1 MTALLLARLL
11 TGCSC
16 QDYSQE
22 GEMEVPFILD
32 SCGTTDPGSMSQ
44 PYFFG
49 CENRPAAR
57 SGASVHAVRTLA
69 LALVRNRF
77 VNHG

>member
-1 MTALLLARLL
+1 
-11 TGCSC
+11 
-16 QDYSQE
+16 
-22 GEMEVPFILD
+22 
-32 SCGTTDPGSMSQ
+32 MSQ